1 MRKTFSL
8 KTAEVDKKWVVIDA
22 EGLVLGRLAS
32 LVANRL
38 RGKHKPEYTPHID
51 CGDNIIIVNAEKVAL
66 TGNKLDDKIYYWHTG
81 YPGGIK
87 ERTAGEFLT
96 GRFPER
102 VLEKAVQRMVPKGPL
117 GRQQLKNL
125 RVYAGPS
132 HPHEAQTPEALDV
145 GSMNPKNRRSR

>member
-51 CGDNIIIVNAEKVAL
+51 CGDNIIIVNADKVAL
-66 TGNKLDDKIYYWHTG
+66 TGNKLDDKVYYWHTG
-81 YPGGIK
+81 HPGGIK
-87 ERTAGEFLT
+87 ERTAGEFLA

-125 RVYAGPS
+125 RIYAGPS